1 MVRISLLVICSVT
14 SKLVFECL
22 NVLAPLPLCGNIKN
36 LQRWCRSTGA
46 ASSGNCKGE
55 IAKCVGERHMF
66 DNTNQKHSHTLSSA
80 LSVKDLTFP
89 FKSLFWNL
97 WLQAQKTVCRSL
109 FALHWLPD
117 HLANF
122 TTFKGTVQSK
132 VKNTNMYFRFT
143 FESLTVGGE
152 WDYMWF

>member
-109 FALHWLPD
+109 FAFYRRPATLSLSPVD
-117 HLANF
+117 LQACKSFLAF
-122 TTFKGTVQSK
+122 W
-132 VKNTNMYFRFT
+132 YFRFFKVAT
-143 FESLTVGGE
+143 FYFTDNLV
-152 WDYMWF
+152 